1 MQFLLGGM
9 EKGLQKEGT
18 CSSHL
23 DLPFSPLPPREKFGK
38 RGKRLTTDTIFLY
51 IPPFFCHLL
60 VRPLFIC
67 FVVPG
72 MEAQASHLQDKC
84 PSVVPTLSL
93 QLQRQKELSQGNA
106 LVTDQ
111 NG

>member
-51 IPPFFCHLL
+51 IPPFFLSFISETSFY
-60 VRPLFIC
+60 LFCSARDGSPGITPARQ
-67 FVVPG
+67 VPFSG
-72 MEAQASHLQDKC
+72 ANPVFTVTAAEGAQPGQCIGH
-84 PSVVPTLSL
+84 
-93 QLQRQKELSQGNA
+93 
-106 LVTDQ
+106 
-111 NG
+111 